1 METDNNTP
9 QAPDF
14 SQEEMKLP
22 ANLQSIPATE
32 DRHSPLSGGI
42 IVVLLFILLFIL
54 GGLYVWFT
62 EIITFPTTA
71 TEPVPMVERPTA
83 AENNEPEST
92 TAEAAVATQQAL
104 STSDEL
110 TAIEADILATDLD
123 SLDAE
128 LTAIEAEFTAASTSA
143 N

>member
-1 METDNNTP
+1 MEPDNNTP

-22 ANLQSIPATE
+22 ANLRSVPATE
-32 DRHSPLSGGI
+32 DKHSPLSGGI

-62 EIITFPTTA
+62 ELITLPTA
-71 TEPVPMVERPTA
+71 TSESTPIVERPTA

-110 TAIEADILATDLD
+110 IAIEADILATDLE

-128 LTAIEAEFTAASTSA
+128 LDAIDAEFEAALNTP